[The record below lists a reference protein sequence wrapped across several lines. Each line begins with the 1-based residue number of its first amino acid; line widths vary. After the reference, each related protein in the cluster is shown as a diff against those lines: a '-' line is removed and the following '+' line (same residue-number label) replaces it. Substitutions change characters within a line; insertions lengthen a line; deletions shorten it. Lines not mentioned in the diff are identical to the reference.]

1 MSRKSRQKK
10 GRTLLQKAMPLWMAA
25 AMLLFGLCLGV
36 VGILGPWIS
45 QPTPLE
51 ETTPTSAVMQ
61 TIEPDYK
68 YRKNRGPDL
77 TNIKITFKDHQ
88 PLYIDS
94 VIANETLL
102 NELMTYPSGTVFDML
117 LKPNGISIMT
127 LSVDGVDI
135 LTYEAACRA
144 IKANNAIGVPLG
156 IAMLAI
162 AAYAAWSLSIH
173 WKYRRLT

>member
-25 AMLLFGLCLGV
+25 VMLLFGLCLGA

-51 ETTPTSAVMQ
+51 ETTPVSAVMQ
-61 TIEPDYK
+61 TIEPDYR
-68 YRKNRGPDL
+68 YRRSRGPDL
-77 TNIKITFKDHQ
+77 ASIKLTFEDHQ

-102 NELMTYPSGTVFDML
+102 NELMTHPSGTILDMR

-127 LSVDGVDI
+127 LSVDDVDL
-135 LTYEAACRA
+135 LTYEDACRA

-156 IAMLAI
+156 IAMLSI
-162 AAYAAWSLSIH
+162 AGYAAWSLFIR